1 MKKRALYIVITII
14 LFMTTLNICIRQSV
28 STTLAEWEVG
38 KAFVFRMNDTIDE
51 YYSDEDIDTLVE
63 LQNKML
69 KEKSIKAITNV
80 YVDYAINSI
89 VTSSDIKIQDT
100 SKLVQNMAKESIILI
115 EKELNVKTDHKF
127 YEDLLEECESG
138 EAALLQYVDNTIIYV
153 REFRIPVL
161 VACLFVMPLYRNIG
175 FCFLAILVGI
185 TYYFE
190 TKKDWI
196 KAISKCLLITFI
208 AVIIFSMMYE
218 SAGIQLSNH
227 ILGRTQIFIMRPFI
241 ICLVILFA
249 SILFL
254 KHFSKR
260 I

>member
-1 MKKRALYIVITII
+1 MKKRALYVVITII

-51 YYSDEDIDTLVE
+51 YYSDEDIDTFVE

-100 SKLVQNMAKESIILI
+100 SKLVQNIAKESIILI
-115 EKELNVKTDHKF
+115 EKELNVKTDNQF
-127 YEDLLEECESG
+127 YKDLLEECESG
-138 EAALLQYVDNTIIYV
+138 ETALYQYVDNIIMYIKD
-153 REFRIPVL
+153 FRIPVL
-161 VACLFVMPLYRNIG
+161 IASLFIMTLYRNIG
-175 FCFLAILVGI
+175 LCFLAVLFGI
-185 TYYFE
+185 TYYFD

-196 KAISKCLLITFI
+196 KAISKCLLVTGI
-208 AVIIFSMMYE
+208 AVIVFSTIYKLTSMQ
-218 SAGIQLSNH
+218 ISNH
-227 ILGRTQIFIMRPFI
+227 TLGRTQIFIMRPFI

-254 KHFSKR
+254 KHFTKR